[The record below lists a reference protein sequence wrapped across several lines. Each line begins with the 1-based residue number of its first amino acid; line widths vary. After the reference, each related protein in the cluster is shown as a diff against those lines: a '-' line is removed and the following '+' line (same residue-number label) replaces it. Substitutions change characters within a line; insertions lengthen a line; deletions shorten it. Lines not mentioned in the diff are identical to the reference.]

1 MGKEIWK
8 KIDNIK
14 ENINDYNIASEN
26 IKTDINKYKN
36 KALNIQKNN
45 CKCDICQKEIENRNI
60 FLFPCG
66 HLFDMYCIKEYLL
79 NYEVTGGWLSSW

>member
-1 MGKEIWK
+1 MGKGIWK
-8 KIDNIK
+8 KIFNIK

-26 IKTDINKYKN
+26 IKTDINKYKK

-60 FLFPCG
+60 FLFPCR
-66 HLFDMYCIKEYLL
+66 HLFDMYYLKTIFITL
-79 NYEVTGGWLSSW
+79 WSYLVLLSSW